1 MTHNRSVVN
10 NLVPTKNRG
19 NSAEFSKN
27 KFHNL
32 RHIIQY
38 LTFVVKK
45 CLRLYDI
52 IIWGCYK
59 SSVIQSK
66 VIRILGI
73 KSRS

>member
-52 IIWGCYK
+52 II
-59 SSVIQSK
+59 
-66 VIRILGI
+66 
-73 KSRS
+73 